1 MKDLSTISE
10 VIVTP
15 SSEEANLLLEDH
27 WRLLDL
33 YHDGEGVLLFVLG
46 DPRPQDMKDFLKS
59 QEVAS

>member
-1 MKDLSTISE
+1 MKDLSMISE

-15 SSEEANLLLEDH
+15 CLRRVSRPSEEVNSLLEDH

-46 DPRPQDMKDFLKS
+46 NTMPQ
-59 QEVAS
+59 EEAS